1 MRESRHGNVRHCLRR
16 LTNRAR
22 VEKIGLSGTV
32 AAVNAGL
39 FHRDLSNRGALTLET
54 SSQRHLDFLP
64 RTLERLYRSN
74 SFAVPQ
80 SRPRMIL
87 LEATF
92 THIKSD
98 GYPADQFRQ
107 NYH

>member
-1 MRESRHGNVRHCLRR
+1 MEPRPQL
-16 LTNRAR
+16 LP
-22 VEKIGLSGTV
+22 
-32 AAVNAGL
+32 GL
-39 FHRDLSNRGALTLET
+39 FIAIFRTGAPT
-54 SSQRHLDFLP
+54 SATPGQRVLDFLL
-64 RTLERLYRSN
+64 RTLERPYRSN
-74 SFAVPQ
+74 NLAALQ